1 MKKLVYYITKNE
13 NMAVTMELIKE
24 LRARTGIGMMECKKA
39 LTDTDGD
46 IEAAI
51 EELRKK
57 GLAKAAKKADR
68 EALEGWIKIISEAD
82 TAYVVSVSCET
93 DFLAISDKFKAM
105 LEVMAHYLKDNGV
118 DSKADAQSLLESD
131 YALEMWENL
140 QIKEYE
146 IIKWGAVASYVH
158 SNAKLAA
165 VVVAESVDDATKLT
179 QVAMHVTAAN
189 PEYLSSDDIS
199 EEVVEKEKQIQLD
212 IMKNDPNMGTKPDEV
227 LLKIIA
233 GKMGKFKSE
242 ISLLEQ
248 AFVIDPSVKVSSFLW
263 DTKLT
268 SFKRYSI

>member
-1 MKKLVYYITKNE
+1 
-13 NMAVTMELIKE
+13 MAITMELIKE
-24 LRARTGIGMMECKKA
+24 LRDRTGIGMMEVKKA
-39 LTDTDGD
+39 LVATNGD
-46 IEAAI
+46 MDAAI

-68 EALEGWIKIISEAD
+68 EALEWGIKILSED
-82 TAYVVSVSCET
+82 GKAYVISVSCET

-105 LEVMAHYLKDNGV
+105 LDVIVAYLKDNGV
-118 DSKADAQSLLESD
+118 ASKQAAQEFINSD
-131 YALEMWENL
+131 YALELGENL
-140 QIKEYE
+140 QIQTYE
-146 IIKWGAVASYVH
+146 IVEGSTVGYYVH
-158 SNAKLAA
+158 SNSKLAA
-165 VVVAESVDDATKLT
+165 VVVGSDDEDKLK
-179 QVAMHVTAAN
+179 QVAMHVTAAS

-212 IMKNDPNMGTKPDEV
+212 IMKNDPNMWAKPDEV

-248 AFVIDPSVKVSSFLW
+248 AFVIDPNSKVKDFLGS
-263 DTKLT
+263 TTLT